1 VLNCAT
7 QSISDITTLAAN
19 GTFETVSPGTCT
31 DGPEFPAFYTDLP
44 PLCAAG
50 ASLSAYQQAES
61 VVITPPES
69 HGPGTELKA
78 LLKKVGI
85 VASPTCSCNSRARK
99 MDEMGIE
106 WCESEEGMKTILG
119 WLREESE
126 KRGLPFVEFAAKVLV
141 KRAIHNARR
150 KGH

>member
-1 VLNCAT
+1 
-7 QSISDITTLAAN
+7 
-19 GTFETVSPGTCT
+19 
-31 DGPEFPAFYTDLP
+31 
-44 PLCAAG
+44 
-50 ASLSAYQQAES
+50 
-61 VVITPPES
+61 
-69 HGPGTELKA
+69 
-78 LLKKVGI
+78 
-85 VASPTCSCNSRARK
+85 
-99 MDEMGIE
+99 MGIE